1 MCIRDSFD
9 SDARNKAGA
18 WMQSTKKLLECGAL
32 LLKCDDDQLADLTS
46 EWNTNLDLLRTETG
60 EA

>member
-1 MCIRDSFD
+1 MCIRD
-9 SDARNKAGA
+9 RNKAGA

-32 LLKCDDDQLADLTS
+32 LLKCEEAELADLTN
-46 EWNTNLDLLRTETG
+46 EWFENLALLRTATG

>member
-1 MCIRDSFD
+1 
-9 SDARNKAGA
+9 
-18 WMQSTKKLLECGAL
+18 MQSTKKLLECGAL
-32 LLKCDDDQLADLTS
+32 LLKCSEDELAELTN